1 MSAMKRIT
9 ITDDEA
15 VKRLNLMAAMLG
27 ISAVDLATGAANTL
41 WEEKKEEVLSAVGE
55 MSPLT
60 DHLPPAETVEVE
72 ETVTEEQAE

>member
-27 ISAVDLATGAANTL
+27 ISAVELATKASNTL
-41 WEEKKEEVLSAVGE
+41 WEEKKEEVLSAVGD
-55 MSPLT
+55 MSPLAG
-60 DHLPPAETVEVE
+60 HLPPAETVPVILER
-72 ETVTEEQAE
+72 